1 MPSDMDLCLR
11 ASFPHSSDFFDAS
24 FIDRGSDLAHSVVW
38 NDGEVF
44 YLVGSSG
51 GNSFDRQCPF
61 PFPNQSYCEL
71 DAGPLGSFTDQYD
84 GMIAR
89 FDMRT
94 IDVGVVETRP
104 PSSDLVVF
112 PSPALDYIRL
122 RGPDW
127 INAGCL
133 ASIADASGRIV
144 LASPLGPSQDLDIS
158 GLAAGSYTLQL
169 RHPVLQQHGTT
180 RFIK

>member
-1 MPSDMDLCLR
+1 MDLCLR
-11 ASFPHSSDFFDAS
+11 ASFPHSGDFFDAS

-61 PFPNQSYCEL
+61 PFPDQSYCEL

-94 IDVGVVETRP
+94 IDVAVSETHP
-104 PSSDLVVF
+104 HASDLVVF
-112 PSPALDYIRL
+112 PSPAADLIRL
-122 RGPDW
+122 SGPEW
-127 INAGCL
+127 MNAAC
-133 ASIADASGRIV
+133 SVRITDVSGRVV
-144 LASPLGPSQDLDIS
+144 LEQRMGSDAAILVR
-158 GLAAGSYTLQL
+158 GLAAGSYVIQVEQTATSYS
-169 RHPVLQQHGTT
+169 VST
-180 RFIK
+180 RFIKQ